1 MPRRSNM
8 TKTLIALSVT
18 LLLGGCSMAPDY
30 ERPALPQG
38 AAWQSNP
45 AGEAA
50 VSPWRQQFPDPA
62 LQQLIATALENNRDL
77 RIAALN
83 VEAYEAR
90 YRIQRAAQ
98 LPTLAANGSGTRQ
111 QGSDDLSSTGQGTI
125 SSQYGANIGITSYEL
140 DLFGRI
146 QSLKDQALENYL
158 AQVETQRSTQ
168 IALIASVANAY
179 LTLLADQELL
189 ALSEATLATE
199 QESYGLT
206 EHKYRL
212 GAASEMELAQGRTAL
227 ESAKVSLAQ
236 YQRQVKQDRN
246 GLALLLGTG
255 VPALMTEP
263 ATLAEV
269 QLAAIPVGAPSS
281 LLQQRPDILAAEH
294 SLKAANANIGAARA
308 AFFPTISLTATAG
321 TASNQLSGLFDGG
334 TGTWTFMPQINLPIF
349 DGGKR
354 IADLDVAEVSTRQAV
369 ASYEKSI
376 QTAFKEVADALG
388 AQADYQQQLLA
399 QQALVEA
406 NQTYFKLAEVRYEK
420 GVDSYLT
427 RLDAQR
433 SLFSAKQGLIS
444 TRLAQLS
451 NQIALY
457 KAVGGGWQATDTEGD
472 KGERQQ

>member
-1 MPRRSNM
+1 M

-30 ERPALPQG
+30 QRPELPQG
-38 AAWQSNP
+38 ATWQSNQT
-45 AGEAA
+45 GEAA
-50 VSPWRQQFPDPA
+50 VSSWRQQFLDPA

-125 SSQYGANIGITSYEL
+125 SSQYGANIGITAYEL

-146 QSLKDQALENYL
+146 QSLKDQALETYL
-158 AQVETQRSTQ
+158 AQIETQRSTQ
-168 IALIASVANAY
+168 IALVASVANAY

-246 GLALLLGTG
+246 GLALLLGTS

-294 SLKAANANIGAARA
+294 SLKAANANIGATRA

-376 QTAFKEVADALG
+376 QTAFKEVADTLG
-388 AQADYQQQLLA
+388 AQTDYQQQLQA
-399 QQALVEA
+399 QQELVKA
-406 NQTYFKLAEVRYEK
+406 SQTYFKLAEVRYEK

-433 SLFSAKQGLIS
+433 SLFSAKQGLIT

-451 NQIALY
+451 NQVALY
-457 KAVGGGWQATDTEGD
+457 KAVGGGWQAADGEGG
-472 KGERQQ
+472 KGKS

>member
-1 MPRRSNM
+1 M

-30 ERPALPQG
+30 QRPTLPQG
-38 AAWQSNP
+38 ATWQSNQ
-45 AGEAA
+45 AGEVA
-50 VSPWRQQFPDPA
+50 VSPWRQQFLDPA
-62 LQQLIATALENNRDL
+62 LQQLIATALESNRDL

-111 QGSDDLSSTGQGTI
+111 QGSDDLSGTGQGTI

-269 QLAAIPVGAPSS
+269 QLAAIPVGPSS

-294 SLKAANANIGAARA
+294 SLKATNANIGAARA

-376 QTAFKEVADALG
+376 QTAFKEVADTLG
-388 AQADYQQQLLA
+388 AQADYQRQLQA

-451 NQIALY
+451 NQVALY
-457 KAVGGGWQATDTEGD
+457 KAVGGGWQATDTEGG
-472 KGERQQ
+472 KGKS

>member
-1 MPRRSNM
+1 M

-30 ERPALPQG
+30 QRPALPQG
-38 AAWQSNP
+38 AAWQSNQT
-45 AGEAA
+45 GEAA
-50 VSPWRQQFPDPA
+50 VSTWRQQFLDPA

-90 YRIQRAAQ
+90 YRIQRAGQ

-189 ALSEATLATE
+189 ALIEATLATE

-263 ATLAEV
+263 VTLAEV

-376 QTAFKEVADALG
+376 QTAFKEVADTLG
-388 AQADYQQQLLA
+388 AQADYQQQRQA

-451 NQIALY
+451 NQVAFY
-457 KAVGGGWQATDTEGD
+457 KAVGGGWQAADTEGG
-472 KGERQQ
+472 KGKS

>member
-1 MPRRSNM
+1 M

-30 ERPALPQG
+30 QRPALPQG
-38 AAWQSNP
+38 ATWQNNQV
-45 AGEAA
+45 GEAV
-50 VSPWRQQFPDPA
+50 VSPWRQQFLDPA

-98 LPTLAANGSGTRQ
+98 LPTLAANGSGSRQ

-146 QSLKDQALENYL
+146 QILKDQALENYL

-255 VPALMTEP
+255 VPALMTQP

-354 IADLDVAEVSTRQAV
+354 ISDLDVAEVSTRQAV

-376 QTAFKEVADALG
+376 QTAFKEVADTLG
-388 AQADYQQQLLA
+388 AQADYQKQLQA

-451 NQIALY
+451 NQVALY
-457 KAVGGGWQATDTEGD
+457 KAVGGGWQAADAEGD
-472 KGERQQ
+472 KGKS

>member
-1 MPRRSNM
+1 M

-30 ERPALPQG
+30 QRPALPQG
-38 AAWQSNP
+38 ATWQSNQT
-45 AGEAA
+45 GEAV
-50 VSPWRQQFPDPA
+50 VSSWRQQFLDPA

-98 LPTLAANGSGTRQ
+98 LPTLAVNGSGTRQ
-111 QGSDDLSSTGQGTI
+111 QGSDDLSGTGQGTI

-263 ATLAEV
+263 ATLAKV
-269 QLAAIPVGAPSS
+269 QLATIPVGAPSS

-354 IADLDVAEVSTRQAV
+354 IADLDVAEVSTKQAV

-376 QTAFKEVADALG
+376 QTAFKEVADTLG
-388 AQADYQQQLLA
+388 AQADYQQQLQA

-451 NQIALY
+451 NQVALY
-457 KAVGGGWQATDTEGD
+457 KAVGGGWQATDTEGG
-472 KGERQQ
+472 KGKS

>member
-1 MPRRSNM
+1 M
-8 TKTLIALSVT
+8 TKTLVALSVT
-18 LLLGGCSMAPDY
+18 LLLGACSMAPDY
-30 ERPALPQG
+30 QRPELPQG
-38 AAWQSNP
+38 ASWQSNQT

-50 VSPWRQQFPDPA
+50 VSPWQQQFLDPT
-62 LQQLIATALENNRDL
+62 LQRLIDTALENNRDL

-125 SSQYGANIGITSYEL
+125 SSQYDANLGITAYEL

-146 QSLKDQALENYL
+146 QSLKDQALETYL
-158 AQVETQRSTQ
+158 AEIETRRSTQ

-189 ALSEATLATE
+189 ALSEATLLTE

-227 ESAKVSLAQ
+227 ESARVSLAQ

-246 GLALLLGTG
+246 GLALLLGTQ
-255 VPALMTEP
+255 VPVLDSQP
-263 ATLAEV
+263 VTLAEV
-269 QLAAIPVGAPSS
+269 KLAAIPVGAPSS

-321 TASNQLSGLFDGG
+321 SASNELGNLFDGG
-334 TGTWTFMPQINLPIF
+334 TGTWSFIPQLNLPLF

-354 IADLDVAEVSTRQAV
+354 VADLDVAEVGKKQAV

-376 QTAFKEVADALG
+376 QTAFKEVADTLG
-388 AQADYQQQLLA
+388 AQADYQQQLQA
-399 QQALVEA
+399 QQDLVDA
-406 NQTYFKLAEVRYEK
+406 NQTYFKLAEFRYEQ

-433 SLFSAKQGLIS
+433 SLFSARQGLIS

-451 NQIALY
+451 NQVALY
-457 KAVGGGWQATDTEGD
+457 KAVGGGWQAPKEAPAASEGQ
-472 KGERQQ
+472 G

>member
-1 MPRRSNM
+1 M

-30 ERPALPQG
+30 QRPELPQG
-38 AAWQSNP
+38 ATWQSNQTG
-45 AGEAA
+45 AAA
-50 VSPWRQQFPDPA
+50 VSSWRQQFLDPA

-98 LPTLAANGSGTRQ
+98 LPTLAANGSGSRQ

-125 SSQYGANIGITSYEL
+125 SSQYGANIGITAYEL

-146 QSLKDQALENYL
+146 QSLKDQALETYL
-158 AQVETQRSTQ
+158 AQIETQRSTQ
-168 IALIASVANAY
+168 IALVASVANAY

-255 VPALMTEP
+255 VSALMTEP

-354 IADLDVAEVSTRQAV
+354 IADLDVAEVSTKQAV

-376 QTAFKEVADALG
+376 QTAFKEVADTLG
-388 AQADYQQQLLA
+388 AQTDYQQQLQA
-399 QQALVEA
+399 QQELVKA
-406 NQTYFKLAEVRYEK
+406 SQTYFKLAEVRYEK

-433 SLFSAKQGLIS
+433 SLFSAKQGLIT

-451 NQIALY
+451 NQVALY
-457 KAVGGGWQATDTEGD
+457 KAVGGGWQAADGEGG
-472 KGERQQ
+472 KGKS

>member
-1 MPRRSNM
+1 M

-30 ERPALPQG
+30 QRPELPQG
-38 AAWQSNP
+38 ATWQSNQT
-45 AGEAA
+45 GEAA
-50 VSPWRQQFPDPA
+50 VSSWRQQFLDPA

-98 LPTLAANGSGTRQ
+98 LPTLAANGSGSRQ

-125 SSQYGANIGITSYEL
+125 SSQYGANIGITAYEL

-146 QSLKDQALENYL
+146 QSLKDQALETYL

-168 IALIASVANAY
+168 IALVASVANAY

-376 QTAFKEVADALG
+376 QTAFKEVADTLG
-388 AQADYQQQLLA
+388 AQTDYQQQLQA
-399 QQALVEA
+399 QQELVKA
-406 NQTYFKLAEVRYEK
+406 SQTYFKLAEVRYEK

-433 SLFSAKQGLIS
+433 SLFSAKQGLIT

-451 NQIALY
+451 NQVALY
-457 KAVGGGWQATDTEGD
+457 KAVGGGWQAADGEGG
-472 KGERQQ
+472 KGKS

>member
-1 MPRRSNM
+1 M

-30 ERPALPQG
+30 LRPELPQG
-38 AAWQSNP
+38 ATWQSNQT
-45 AGEAA
+45 GEAA
-50 VSPWRQQFPDPA
+50 VSSWRQQFLDPA

-125 SSQYGANIGITSYEL
+125 SSQYGANIGITAYEL

-146 QSLKDQALENYL
+146 QSLKDQALETYL
-158 AQVETQRSTQ
+158 AQIETQRSTQ
-168 IALIASVANAY
+168 IALVASVANAY

-334 TGTWTFMPQINLPIF
+334 TGTWTFIPQINLPIF

-354 IADLDVAEVSTRQAV
+354 IADLDVAEVSTKQAV

-376 QTAFKEVADALG
+376 QTAFKEVADTLG
-388 AQADYQQQLLA
+388 AQTDYQQQLQA
-399 QQALVEA
+399 QQELVKA
-406 NQTYFKLAEVRYEK
+406 SQTYFKLAEVRYEK

-433 SLFSAKQGLIS
+433 SLFSAKQGLIT

-451 NQIALY
+451 NQVALY
-457 KAVGGGWQATDTEGD
+457 KAVGGGWQAADSEGG
-472 KGERQQ
+472 KGKS

>member
-1 MPRRSNM
+1 M

-30 ERPALPQG
+30 QRPELPQG
-38 AAWQSNP
+38 AAWQSNQ

-50 VSPWRQQFPDPA
+50 VSPWRQQFLDPA

-189 ALSEATLATE
+189 ALSEATLVTE

-212 GAASEMELAQGRTAL
+212 GAASEMALAQGRTAL

-255 VPALMTEP
+255 VPAQMTEP

-376 QTAFKEVADALG
+376 QTAFKEVADTLG
-388 AQADYQQQLLA
+388 AQADYQQQLQA

-451 NQIALY
+451 NQVALY
-457 KAVGGGWQATDTEGD
+457 KAVGGGWQATDTEGG

>member
-1 MPRRSNM
+1 M
-8 TKTLIALSVT
+8 TKTLSALSVT

-30 ERPALPQG
+30 QRPELPQG
-38 AAWQSNP
+38 ATWQSNQT
-45 AGEAA
+45 GEAA
-50 VSPWRQQFPDPA
+50 VSSWRKQFLDPA

-125 SSQYGANIGITSYEL
+125 SSQYGANIGITAYEL

-146 QSLKDQALENYL
+146 QSLKDQALETYL
-158 AQVETQRSTQ
+158 AQIETQRSTQ
-168 IALIASVANAY
+168 IALVASVANAY

-376 QTAFKEVADALG
+376 QTAFKEVADTLG
-388 AQADYQQQLLA
+388 AQTDYQQQLQA
-399 QQALVEA
+399 QQELVKA
-406 NQTYFKLAEVRYEK
+406 SQTYFKLAEVRYEK

-433 SLFSAKQGLIS
+433 SLFSAKQGLIT

-451 NQIALY
+451 NQVALY
-457 KAVGGGWQATDTEGD
+457 KAVGGGWQAADGEGG
-472 KGERQQ
+472 KGKS

>member
-1 MPRRSNM
+1 M

-30 ERPALPQG
+30 QRPELPQG
-38 AAWQSNP
+38 ATWQSNQT
-45 AGEAA
+45 GEAA
-50 VSPWRQQFPDPA
+50 VSSWRQQFLDPA

-98 LPTLAANGSGTRQ
+98 LPTLAANGSGSRQ

-125 SSQYGANIGITSYEL
+125 SSQYGANIGITAYEL

-146 QSLKDQALENYL
+146 QSLKDQALETYL

-168 IALIASVANAY
+168 IALVASVANAY

-255 VPALMTEP
+255 VPALMTQP
-263 ATLAEV
+263 VTLAEV

-376 QTAFKEVADALG
+376 QTAFKEVADTLG
-388 AQADYQQQLLA
+388 AQTDYQQQLQA
-399 QQALVEA
+399 QQELVKA
-406 NQTYFKLAEVRYEK
+406 SQTYFKLAEVRYEK

-433 SLFSAKQGLIS
+433 SLFSAKQGLIT

-451 NQIALY
+451 NQVALY
-457 KAVGGGWQATDTEGD
+457 KAVGGGWQAANSEGG
-472 KGERQQ
+472 KGKS

>member
-1 MPRRSNM
+1 M

-30 ERPALPQG
+30 QRPELPQG
-38 AAWQSNP
+38 ATWQSNQT
-45 AGEAA
+45 GEAA
-50 VSPWRQQFPDPA
+50 VSSWRQQFLDPA

-98 LPTLAANGSGTRQ
+98 LPTLAANGSGSRQ

-125 SSQYGANIGITSYEL
+125 SSQYGANIGITAYEL

-146 QSLKDQALENYL
+146 QSLKDQALETYL

-168 IALIASVANAY
+168 IALVASVANAY

-255 VPALMTEP
+255 VPALMTQP

-334 TGTWTFMPQINLPIF
+334 TGTWTFIPQINLPIF

-376 QTAFKEVADALG
+376 QTAFKEVADTLG
-388 AQADYQQQLLA
+388 AQTDYQQQLQA
-399 QQALVEA
+399 QQELVKA
-406 NQTYFKLAEVRYEK
+406 SQTYFKLAEVRYEK

-433 SLFSAKQGLIS
+433 SLFSAKQGLIT

-451 NQIALY
+451 NQVALY
-457 KAVGGGWQATDTEGD
+457 KAVGGGWQAADGEGG
-472 KGERQQ
+472 KGKS

>member
-1 MPRRSNM
+1 M

-18 LLLGGCSMAPDY
+18 LLLGGCSMAPNY
-30 ERPALPQG
+30 QRPTLPQG
-38 AAWQSNP
+38 ATWQSNQ

-50 VSPWRQQFPDPA
+50 VSPWRQQFLDPA

-98 LPTLAANGSGTRQ
+98 LPTLAANGSGSRQ
-111 QGSDDLSSTGQGTI
+111 QGSDDLSGTGQGTI

-199 QESYGLT
+199 LESYGLT

-263 ATLAEV
+263 ATLAKV
-269 QLAAIPVGAPSS
+269 QLATIPVGAPSS

-369 ASYEKSI
+369 ASYEKNI
-376 QTAFKEVADALG
+376 QTAFKEVADTLG
-388 AQADYQQQLLA
+388 AQADYQQQLQA

-451 NQIALY
+451 NQVALY
-457 KAVGGGWQATDTEGD
+457 KAVGGGWQAADSEGG
-472 KGERQQ
+472 KGKS

>member
-1 MPRRSNM
+1 M

-30 ERPALPQG
+30 QRPELPQG
-38 AAWQSNP
+38 ATWQSNQT
-45 AGEAA
+45 GEAA
-50 VSPWRQQFPDPA
+50 VSSWRQQFLDPA

-90 YRIQRAAQ
+90 YRILRAAQ

-125 SSQYGANIGITSYEL
+125 SSQYGANIGITAYEL

-146 QSLKDQALENYL
+146 QSLKDQALETYL
-158 AQVETQRSTQ
+158 AQIETQRSTQ
-168 IALIASVANAY
+168 IALVASVANAY

-354 IADLDVAEVSTRQAV
+354 IADLDVAEVSTKQAV

-376 QTAFKEVADALG
+376 QTAFKEVADTLG
-388 AQADYQQQLLA
+388 AQADYQQQLQA
-399 QQALVEA
+399 QQELVKA
-406 NQTYFKLAEVRYEK
+406 SQTYFKLAEVRYEK

-433 SLFSAKQGLIS
+433 SLFSAKQGLIT

-457 KAVGGGWQATDTEGD
+457 KAVGGGWQAADGEGG
-472 KGERQQ
+472 KGKS